1 MPTHRPYLALTAL
14 FILASISTAFAADTV
29 RSTSPAAATVTVPYS
44 GQSTPRVYARSAG
57 GKWQKAPAT
66 LQDGRLIFQ
75 LDPAKLGSADITL
88 LIDPPAS
95 MVMDDYAGPVATALA
110 VDRKAFPA
118 GATANLGNVTELPKR
133 LIVSFNEAAN
143 ALDPDGYTVR
153 VDDRLVA
160 VRPTWVSSSSAR
172 QATLRVP
179 LPKMDY
185 GVHEVAISAVDTSPQ
200 ANMTTVRLRLN
211 YMESGNVA
219 LAAAGAT
226 IKTDSA
232 FSGYESL
239 VSLNDGNTTMPGTS
253 CGNDITWASAEV
265 AADHWAEVTLP
276 KPTEIREVTVY
287 WAAYT
292 DVSHTPQYFE
302 IQIPEGEGWKAV
314 YKSPADGEKP
324 ARLTTANFAPVTT
337 SKFRIF
343 MPKGKGSSSRPNL
356 LWIGEIKAR

>member
-1 MPTHRPYLALTAL
+1 MPTPRLYSALIAL
-14 FILASISTAFAADTV
+14 FVAASISSAFAADTI
-29 RSTSPAAATVTVPYS
+29 RSTSPASATVTVPYS
-44 GQSTPRVYARSAG
+44 GQSTPRVYARSAS
-57 GKWQKAPAT
+57 GKWQKAPAK

-88 LIDPPAS
+88 LIDPPTG
-95 MVMDDYAGPVATALA
+95 MVMDDYAGPAATALA

-118 GATANLGNVTELPKR
+118 GSEANLGNVTELPKR
-133 LIVSFNEAAN
+133 LVVTFNEAAN
-143 ALDPDGYTVR
+143 ILDPAGYSVR
-153 VDDRLVA
+153 VDDRPVA
-160 VRPTWVSSSSAR
+160 VRPTWVNSPDPK

-200 ANMTTVRLRLN
+200 ANATTVRLRLN

-219 LAAAGAT
+219 LAAQGAT

-265 AADHWAEVTLP
+265 ATDHWAEVTFP
-276 KPTEIREVTVY
+276 KPTEIKEVTVY

-292 DVSHTPQYFE
+292 DVSHTPQHFE
-302 IQIPEGEGWKAV
+302 IQIPDGQGWKAV
-314 YKSPADGEKP
+314 YKSPADGEQP
-324 ARLTTANFAPVTT
+324 ARLTTARFAPVTT

-343 MPKGKGSSSRPNL
+343 MPSAKGSSSRPNL